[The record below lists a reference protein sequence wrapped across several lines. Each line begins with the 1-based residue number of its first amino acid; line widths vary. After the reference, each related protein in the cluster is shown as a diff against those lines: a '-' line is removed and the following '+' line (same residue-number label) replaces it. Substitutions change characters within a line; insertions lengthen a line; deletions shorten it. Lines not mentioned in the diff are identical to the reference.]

1 MKKTIFKILTISL
14 TAVFAAFF
22 AACPEEPGNDGGP
35 GGHDIDKALYGTWE
49 VENSSVLTIT
59 FSSEDGIEW
68 GGTVGSSYNSLPVDK
83 WTANNGVISMTYA
96 GDTYTVYNYTI
107 NGSGELVLTSPDTN
121 IERTLV
127 KTAGSGVFGDF
138 EYNFG
143 KSYLTIT
150 GYTGTGGVVE
160 IPSAINGKSV
170 TSIYGPYYG
179 AFQNYGAFQSKHL
192 TGVTIPDGVTSIGSY
207 AFYDNQLT
215 SVTIPNS
222 VIEIGEYA
230 FANNQLTSVTIP
242 NGVTIIMG
250 GAFANNK
257 LTSVTIPNGVT
268 NIMGGAFANNQ
279 LTSVTIGS
287 GVTYIGGSAFANN
300 QLTNVTVDSGN
311 TKYAVKNDFLM
322 SKDEKSLILYFGSS
336 KSVVI
341 PDSVTD
347 IGDYAFADNQLTS
360 VTIGNSVTYIGGS
373 AFANNQ
379 LTSVTIPNS
388 VTRIGEYAF
397 ADNQLTSVTIP
408 NSVTDIYEGA
418 FSNNQLTSVTI
429 PNSVTYIGGYAFADN
444 QLTSVTIGAGVSMAN
459 GFPGNF
465 VSVYIKDRLAGTYT
479 CPTAGSNSTWTRQ
492 NP

>member
-68 GGTVGSSYNSLPVDK
+68 GGTAGSMYNSLPVDK

-107 NGSGELVLTSPDTN
+107 NGSGELVLTSPETN

-138 EYNFG
+138 EYSFN
-143 KSYLTIT
+143 KSSLGIT

-160 IPSAINGKSV
+160 IPSTINGKSV
-170 TSIYGPYYG
+170 TDIMSE
-179 AFQNYGAFQSKHL
+179 AFKSKHL
-192 TGVTIPDGVTSIGSY
+192 TGVTIPDSVIGIEYY
-207 AFYDNQLT
+207 AFADNQLT
-215 SVTIPNS
+215 SVTIPD
-222 VIEIGEYA
+222 
-230 FANNQLTSVTIP
+230 
-242 NGVTIIMG
+242 GVT
-250 GAFANNK
+250 F
-257 LTSVTIPNGVT
+257 
-268 NIMGGAFANNQ
+268 
-279 LTSVTIGS
+279 
-287 GVTYIGGSAFANN
+287 
-300 QLTNVTVDSGN
+300 
-311 TKYAVKNDFLM
+311 
-322 SKDEKSLILYFGSS
+322 
-336 KSVVI
+336 
-341 PDSVTD
+341 

-360 VTIGNSVTYIGGS
+360 VDIPNSVTEIWTG

-388 VTRIGEYAF
+388 VTKIWDGAF

-408 NSVTDIYEGA
+408 SG
-418 FSNNQLTSVTI
+418 
-429 PNSVTYIGGYAFADN
+429 VTYIGTFAFADN
-444 QLTSVTIGAGVSMAN
+444 QLTSVTIPSGVTYIGTFAFVGNKLTDVTVDSGNTKYAAENDFLMSKDKKSLISYFGSSKSVTIPDSVTKIEDYAFAYTQLTSVSIGNSVTTIGYQAFAGTQLTSVTIGANVTLSNSGSSS
-459 GFPGNF
+459 FPGDFN
-465 VSVYIKDRLAGTYT
+465 SVYNNGGKLAGTYT
-479 CPTAGSNSTWTRQ
+479 CPTAGDYNSTWTRQ